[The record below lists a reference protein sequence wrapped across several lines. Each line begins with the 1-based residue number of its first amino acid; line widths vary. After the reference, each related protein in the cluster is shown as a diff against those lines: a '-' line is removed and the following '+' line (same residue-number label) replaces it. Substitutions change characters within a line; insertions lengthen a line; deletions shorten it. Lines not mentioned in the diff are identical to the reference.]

1 MCRQGRWEVGAEGG
15 SGEGKQWVRGGDV
28 WMQAINLRPGGGR
41 REGAE
46 KELWF
51 HPVTRDGEGQV
62 GRGSNG
68 MEQRWAW
75 AATLTRQQGDA
86 TASTAE
92 GPEELEGEEEQ

>member
-1 MCRQGRWEVGAEGG
+1 
-15 SGEGKQWVRGGDV
+15 
-28 WMQAINLRPGGGR
+28 MQAINLRPGGGR

-46 KELWF
+46 KELWV
-51 HPVTRDGEGQV
+51 HLVTRGGEGQV
-62 GRGSNG
+62 GRPGSNG

-75 AATLTRQQGDA
+75 AATSTRQQGDA

>member
-1 MCRQGRWEVGAEGG
+1 MGRQGRWEVGAEGG
-15 SGEGKQWVRGGDV
+15 SGEGKQWVRVVDV
-28 WMQAINLRPGGGR
+28 WMQAINLRPGRGQ

-46 KELWF
+46 EELGF
-51 HPVTRDGEGQV
+51 HLGTSDREGQV
-62 GRGSNG
+62 GRGRNG

-75 AATLTRQQGDA
+75 AATSTRQQGDA